1 MASIDQARDAKAA
14 LKRALAGHDGVTGIG
29 LTRGPADAAG
39 GAGAPAA
46 ASQDAETP
54 GSLDD
59 TWCLQVNVVD
69 TDARHEV
76 PHEVDGVAVVVRVT
90 GHVGAG

>member
-1 MASIDQARDAKAA
+1 MKRTVFRETVTLVTCAAPRRLDRAR
-14 LKRALAGHDGVTGIG
+14 RRHGGHARRD
-29 LTRGPADAAG
+29 RS
-39 GAGAPAA
+39 GA
-46 ASQDAETP
+46 
-54 GSLDD
+54 DD

-69 TDARHEV
+69 TDARRDV